1 MSDDPPP
8 TVGELVEYCRIQA
21 GLLSGRAE
29 TIGDEADELLDEID
43 ADIGELRAHLA
54 DHAGDGTAG
63 PTERPDRTEG
73 AGGPEVPT
81 DADVS
86 DLEEREAE
94 LEEKQAVVDAK
105 RARMTAFQDLAAAY
119 TDLAESIRTDVDDW
133 ETALERV
140 VDFESDRDAPA
151 YFDERVTICETVA
164 EASGEDDG

>member
-29 TIGDEADELLDEID
+29 TIGAEADDLLDEID
-43 ADIGELRAHLA
+43 ADIGEIRARLA
-54 DHAGDGTAG
+54 DRAGESAAG
-63 PTERPDRTEG
+63 PTERTDTTDG
-73 AGGPEVPT
+73 AGRG

-94 LEEKQAVVDAK
+94 LEEKQALVDAK
-105 RARMTAFQDLAAAY
+105 RARMTAFQDLAAGYA
-119 TDLAESIRTDVDDW
+119 DLAESLRSEVDDW

-151 YFDERVTICETVA
+151 YFDERVTIYETVA
-164 EASGEDDG
+164 ASSDEPGDEA